1 MKLRPATARD
11 GELLENLFNLY
22 RNDLSFCAKE
32 FRFLDDRGYFD
43 RGISG
48 QLLPFGDGV
57 ETYIIEEDGHP
68 VELIVVTGED
78 YALPGCAWRFQELY
92 LIRPA
97 RGRGLAFDAAAQLL
111 RAHPGRW
118 CLSVYTDN
126 LPAYSFWKKLVSARG
141 RLLSEAPG
149 EDGMTD
155 IIFETI

>member
-1 MKLRPATARD
+1 MSLRPAQQRD

-32 FRFLDDRGYFD
+32 FRFLDGRGYFE
-43 RGISG
+43 RGISR

-57 ETYIIEEDGHP
+57 ETYIIEDESHP
-68 VELIVVTGED
+68 VGLIAVTGEA

-97 RGRGLAFDAAAQLL
+97 RGRGLALEAARGLL
-111 RAHPGRW
+111 GSHPGRW
-118 CLSVYTDN
+118 CLSVYIDN
-126 LPAYSFWKKLVSARG
+126 LPAYAFWKKLISSNG
-141 RLLSEAPG
+141 RLISEAPG
-149 EDGMTD
+149 EEGMTD

>member
-1 MKLRPATARD
+1 MSIRQATARD

-32 FRFLDDRGYFD
+32 FRYLDDKGYFD
-43 RGISG
+43 RGISA

-57 ETYIIEEDGHP
+57 ETYIIEDDGHP
-68 VELIVVTGED
+68 AGLIVVTGEA
-78 YALPGCAWRFQELY
+78 YALPGCAYRFQELY
-92 LIRPA
+92 LIKPA
-97 RGRGLAFDAAAQLL
+97 RGRGLARGAAEELL
-111 RAHPGRW
+111 SARPGRW

-126 LPAYSFWKKLVSARG
+126 LPAYAFWKKLVSARG
-141 RLLSEAPG
+141 RLVSEAPG

>member
-57 ETYIIEEDGHP
+57 ETYIIEEGGHP
-68 VELIVVTGED
+68 VGLIVVTGED

-97 RGRGLAFDAAAQLL
+97 RGRGLALDAASELL
-111 RAHPGRW
+111 YAYPGRW